1 MLDMASCGLTI
12 KSIKN
17 SSGVFVETLEE
28 CQINNDSFVLKN
40 ELHLWG
46 RKMARHSVA
55 YSEKSWLESKGKTNG
70 GIGWGGRSGCK
81 LVGLFIYY
89 LKIHN

>member
-17 SSGVFVETLEE
+17 SSDLLVKTLEE
-28 CQINNDSFVLKN
+28 DQIKNDSFVLKN

-46 RKMARHSVA
+46 RKMTRHSVG
-55 YSEKSWLESKGKTNG
+55 YSEKSW
-70 GIGWGGRSGCK
+70 
-81 LVGLFIYY
+81 
-89 LKIHN
+89 

>member
-1 MLDMASCGLTI
+1 LELAECGTNKKHIAPCHSMLDMASCGLTI

-40 ELHLWG
+40 ELHLWV
-46 RKMARHSVA
+46 RKMARHSVG

-70 GIGWGGRSGCK
+70 GIGWM
-81 LVGLFIYY
+81 
-89 LKIHN
+89 